1 MANIKI
7 PVVTKITMKTKLGS
21 TGDFKQYGGVR
32 MKVEGSL
39 DSDGYLN
46 LTIDIEDN
54 LYKKEETLLKLIE
67 DAKRN

>member
-1 MANIKI
+1 MASIKI
-7 PVVTKITMKTKLGS
+7 PVETKITMKTKLSS
-21 TGDFKQYGGVR
+21 TGNFKQYGGVR
-32 MKVEGSL
+32 MKVEGYL